1 MFYIIMTSMKKQVK
15 ASNIRLS
22 IWIPTLRQ
30 DHYYEDTI
38 SNLNKLWRWED
49 NPEVEIITI
58 ENKLVNDAR
67 NEIVEKAKWE
77 YILIINDDL
86 IIYEWTIE
94 KMMFLLDYHTVAC
107 SNFTRADNNQKLL
120 VYNHKN
126 ICWFCYMIKK
136 KDKDKLFPIPQE
148 LQLRYWDNRIYN
160 RAREYKWDWRW
171 WKVHHWE
178 SKTIY
183 SKQQKERCDKII
195 ALDKQYWF
203 SYYKYI

>member
-77 YILIINDDL
+77 YILIINDDFSSEL
-86 IIYEWTIE
+86 HPEKQFYRSEPIDFQRGELEWKGGNIYFNQWNYH
-94 KMMFLLDYHTVAC
+94 LDINYL
-107 SNFTRADNNQKLL
+107 N
-120 VYNHKN
+120 
-126 ICWFCYMIKK
+126 
-136 KDKDKLFPIPQE
+136 
-148 LQLRYWDNRIYN
+148 
-160 RAREYKWDWRW
+160 
-171 WKVHHWE
+171 
-178 SKTIY
+178 
-183 SKQQKERCDKII
+183 
-195 ALDKQYWF
+195 
-203 SYYKYI
+203 